1 MESQSQYIGSNSGMD
16 GVDQKEGKVANQR
29 KTGTCES
36 ILRILAFM
44 LTATAAVVLGVSKQT
59 EIVSVQILPTLSP
72 IDLPATAKWHYL
84 SAFVYFVVANAI
96 ACAYAAFSLVLS
108 FANRGTKSSLG
119 LVIILLDLLM
129 VALLFSC
136 NGAATAIG
144 LMGYQGNSHVQW
156 NKVCN
161 VFGRFCNHAAAAIV
175 LSMLGSLAFM
185 YLVVLAALGL
195 HRRSK

>member
-1 MESQSQYIGSNSGMD
+1 MESQGQYIGSNSGMD
-16 GVDQKEGKVANQR
+16 QKEGKIANQR
-29 KTGTCES
+29 KAGTCES

-44 LTATAAVVLGVSKQT
+44 LTLTAAVVLGVSKQT
-59 EIVSVQILPTLSP
+59 EIVSMKILPTSPP
-72 IDLPATAKWHYL
+72 IDVPATTKWHYL
-84 SAFVYFVVANAI
+84 SAFVYFLVANAT

-108 FANRGTKSSLG
+108 LGNRGTKSGLG
-119 LVIILLDLLM
+119 LVIIFLDLLM
-129 VALLFSC
+129 VALLFSG

-161 VFGRFCNHAAAAIV
+161 VFGRFCNQVAAAIV
-175 LSMLGSLAFM
+175 LSLLGSLVFM